1 MGCGLTKE
9 KLQTEI
15 LVLQLEKAEIEEERE
30 RLIRQLQLLS
40 FHGPYKKPNLQ
51 KKNKENEVSL
61 TTKWKYKEDDISVF
75 YNKYEMYKYSIIFI
89 LRFYFWK

>member
-30 RLIRQLQLLS
+30 KLIRQLEKLTRKKGQALS
-40 FHGPYKKPNLQ
+40 ISSNKTSFSQ
-51 KKNKENEVSL
+51 KRASKSL
-61 TTKWKYKEDDISVF
+61 
-75 YNKYEMYKYSIIFI
+75 IIETM
-89 LRFYFWK
+89 K

>member
-1 MGCGLTKE
+1 MGCGSTKE

-40 FHGPYKKPNLQ
+40 FHGPYKKPDL
-51 KKNKENEVSL
+51 KIKNKENEVSL
-61 TTKWKYKEDDISVF
+61 TTKSNWKCKENDIFSV
-75 YNKYEMYKYSIIFI
+75 IFI
-89 LRFYFWK
+89 LNMICKYIL

>member
-61 TTKWKYKEDDISVF
+61 TTKWKYKEDDI
-75 YNKYEMYKYSIIFI
+75 I
-89 LRFYFWK
+89 